1 LRVLEAGYWRVFGSW
16 FKLEVLSIGN
26 PHKCGFFTLMNAVS
40 STHTIA
46 AGVACQGVNHVL
58 SGESW
63 ASAELARHAGKII
76 LLKLP
81 VGDLCF
87 EITPAGLL
95 AVSEDSDAS
104 ALVLELSAKAL
115 SGLAGSSGTLRE
127 QAFKAVKI
135 TGDADLAQLLG
146 RLVSQVRW
154 EYEEDL
160 ARLVG
165 DAPANFA
172 VRQGKKFV
180 SASKSA
186 ASDFVDNVVE
196 YVTEERKVL
205 LNQRDFIIHKNS
217 LNELRDAV
225 DRMDKR
231 IQLLVQKAK

>member
-1 LRVLEAGYWRVFGSW
+1 
-16 FKLEVLSIGN
+16 
-26 PHKCGFFTLMNAVS
+26 MNAVS

-46 AGVACQGVNHVL
+46 AGAACRGINHVL
-58 SGESW
+58 SSEPW
-63 ASAELARHAGKII
+63 ATGELARHAGKTI

-95 AVSEDSDAS
+95 AVSEASDTS
-104 ALVLELSAKAL
+104 SLVLEVSARAL
-115 SGLAGSSGTLRE
+115 SELAGSTGSLRE

-146 RLVSQVRW
+146 RLVGQVRW

-165 DAPANFA
+165 DVPANFA

-186 ASDFVDNVVE
+186 ASDLLSNVVE
-196 YVTEERKVL
+196 YVSEERKVL
-205 LNQRDFIIHKNS
+205 LNQRDFMAHKNE

-225 DRMDKR
+225 DRMEKR
-231 IQLLVQKAK
+231 IQILVQKVQ

>member
-1 LRVLEAGYWRVFGSW
+1 
-16 FKLEVLSIGN
+16 
-26 PHKCGFFTLMNAVS
+26 MNAVS

-46 AGVACQGVNHVL
+46 AGAACRGINHVL
-58 SGESW
+58 SSEPW
-63 ASAELARHAGKII
+63 ATGELARHAGKTI

-81 VGDLCF
+81 LGDLCF

-95 AVSEDSDAS
+95 AVSEASDTS
-104 ALVLELSAKAL
+104 SLVLELSAKAL
-115 SGLAGSSGTLRE
+115 SELTGSTGSLRE

-146 RLVSQVRW
+146 RLVGQVRW

-186 ASDFVDNVVE
+186 ASDLLSNVVE
-196 YVTEERKVL
+196 YVSEERKVL
-205 LNQRDFIIHKNS
+205 LNQRDFMAHKNE

-225 DRMDKR
+225 DRMEKR
-231 IQLLVQKAK
+231 IQILVQKVQ

>member
-1 LRVLEAGYWRVFGSW
+1 
-16 FKLEVLSIGN
+16 
-26 PHKCGFFTLMNAVS
+26 MNAVS

-46 AGVACQGVNHVL
+46 AGAACRGINHVL
-58 SGESW
+58 SSEPWATGE
-63 ASAELARHAGKII
+63 LTRHAGKTI

-81 VGDLCF
+81 LGDLCF

-95 AVSEDSDAS
+95 AVSEASDTS
-104 ALVLELSAKAL
+104 SLVLELSAKAL
-115 SGLAGSSGTLRE
+115 SELTGSTGSLRE

-146 RLVSQVRW
+146 RLVGQVRW

-165 DAPANFA
+165 DATANFA

-186 ASDFVDNVVE
+186 ANDLLSNVVE
-196 YVTEERKVL
+196 YVSEERKIL
-205 LNQRDFIIHKNS
+205 LNQRDFMAHKNE

-225 DRMDKR
+225 DRLEKR
-231 IQLLVQKAK
+231 IQILVQKVQ

>member
-1 LRVLEAGYWRVFGSW
+1 
-16 FKLEVLSIGN
+16 
-26 PHKCGFFTLMNAVS
+26 MNAVS
-40 STHTIA
+40 STHAIA
-46 AGVACQGVNHVL
+46 AGAACRGINHVL
-58 SGESW
+58 SSEPW
-63 ASAELARHAGKII
+63 ATGELARHAGKTI

-95 AVSEDSDAS
+95 AVSEASDTS
-104 ALVLELSAKAL
+104 SLVLEVSARAL
-115 SGLAGSSGTLRE
+115 SELTGSTGSLRE

-146 RLVSQVRW
+146 RLVGQVRW

-186 ASDFVDNVVE
+186 ASDLLSNVVE
-196 YVTEERKVL
+196 YVSEERKVL
-205 LNQRDFIIHKNS
+205 LNQRDFMAHKNE

-225 DRMDKR
+225 DRMEKR
-231 IQLLVQKAK
+231 IQILVQKVQ

>member
-1 LRVLEAGYWRVFGSW
+1 
-16 FKLEVLSIGN
+16 
-26 PHKCGFFTLMNAVS
+26 MNAVS

-46 AGVACQGVNHVL
+46 AGAACRGINHVL
-58 SGESW
+58 SSEPWATGE
-63 ASAELARHAGKII
+63 LTRHAGKTI

-81 VGDLCF
+81 LGDLCF

-95 AVSEDSDAS
+95 AVSEASDTS
-104 ALVLELSAKAL
+104 SLVLELSAKAL
-115 SGLAGSSGTLRE
+115 SELTGSTGSLRE

-146 RLVSQVRW
+146 RLVGQVRW

-165 DAPANFA
+165 DATANFA

-186 ASDFVDNVVE
+186 ASDLLSNVVE
-196 YVTEERKVL
+196 YVSEERKIL
-205 LNQRDFIIHKNS
+205 LNQRDFMAHKNE

-225 DRMDKR
+225 DRMEKR
-231 IQLLVQKAK
+231 IQILVQKVQ

>member
-1 LRVLEAGYWRVFGSW
+1 
-16 FKLEVLSIGN
+16 
-26 PHKCGFFTLMNAVS
+26 MNAVS

-46 AGVACQGVNHVL
+46 AGAACRGINHVL
-58 SGESW
+58 SSEPW
-63 ASAELARHAGKII
+63 ATGELARHAGKTI

-95 AVSEDSDAS
+95 AVSEASDTS
-104 ALVLELSAKAL
+104 SLVLEVSAKAL
-115 SGLAGSSGTLRE
+115 SELAGSTGSLRE

-146 RLVSQVRW
+146 RLVGQVRW

-186 ASDFVDNVVE
+186 ASDLLSNVVE
-196 YVTEERKVL
+196 YVSEERKVL
-205 LNQRDFIIHKNS
+205 LNQRDFMAHKNE

-225 DRMDKR
+225 DRMEKR
-231 IQLLVQKAK
+231 IQVLVQKVQ

>member
-1 LRVLEAGYWRVFGSW
+1 
-16 FKLEVLSIGN
+16 
-26 PHKCGFFTLMNAVS
+26 MNAVS

-46 AGVACQGVNHVL
+46 AGAVCRGINHVL
-58 SGESW
+58 SSEPW
-63 ASAELARHAGKII
+63 ATAELARHASKTI

-81 VGDLCF
+81 VGELRF
-87 EITPAGLL
+87 EIKPAGLL
-95 AVSEDSDAS
+95 AVSEVSDTS
-104 ALVLELSAKAL
+104 SLILEISAKAL
-115 SGLAGSSGTLRE
+115 SELVGSAGTLRE

-146 RLVSQVRW
+146 RLVGQVRW

-180 SASKSA
+180 SVSKSA
-186 ASDFVDNVVE
+186 ASDLLSNIVE
-196 YVTEERKVL
+196 YVSEEKKVL
-205 LNQRDFIIHKNS
+205 LNQRDFIVRKNE

-225 DRMDKR
+225 DRIEKR
-231 IQLLVQKAK
+231 IQILVQKV

>member
-1 LRVLEAGYWRVFGSW
+1 
-16 FKLEVLSIGN
+16 
-26 PHKCGFFTLMNAVS
+26 MNAVS

-46 AGVACQGVNHVL
+46 AGAACRGINHVL
-58 SGESW
+58 SSEPWATGE
-63 ASAELARHAGKII
+63 LTRHAGKTI

-95 AVSEDSDAS
+95 AVSEASDTS
-104 ALVLELSAKAL
+104 SLVLEVSARAL
-115 SGLAGSSGTLRE
+115 SELTGSTGSLRE

-146 RLVSQVRW
+146 RLVGQVRW

-165 DAPANFA
+165 DATANFA

-186 ASDFVDNVVE
+186 ASDLLSNVVE
-196 YVTEERKVL
+196 YVSEERKVL
-205 LNQRDFIIHKNS
+205 LNQRDFMAHKNE

-225 DRMDKR
+225 DRMEKR
-231 IQLLVQKAK
+231 IQILVQKVQ

>member
-1 LRVLEAGYWRVFGSW
+1 
-16 FKLEVLSIGN
+16 
-26 PHKCGFFTLMNAVS
+26 MNAVS

-46 AGVACQGVNHVL
+46 AGAACRGINHVL
-58 SGESW
+58 SSEPWATGE
-63 ASAELARHAGKII
+63 LTRHAGKTI

-95 AVSEDSDAS
+95 AVSEASDTS
-104 ALVLELSAKAL
+104 SLVLEVSAKAL
-115 SGLAGSSGTLRE
+115 SELTGSTGSLRE

-146 RLVSQVRW
+146 RLVGQVRW

-186 ASDFVDNVVE
+186 ASDLLSNVVE
-196 YVTEERKVL
+196 YVSEERKIL
-205 LNQRDFIIHKNS
+205 LNQRDFMTHKNE

-225 DRMDKR
+225 DRMEKR
-231 IQLLVQKAK
+231 IQILVQKVQ

>member
-1 LRVLEAGYWRVFGSW
+1 
-16 FKLEVLSIGN
+16 
-26 PHKCGFFTLMNAVS
+26 MNAVS

-46 AGVACQGVNHVL
+46 AGAACRGINHVL
-58 SGESW
+58 SSEPW
-63 ASAELARHAGKII
+63 ATGELARHAGKTI

-81 VGDLCF
+81 LGDLCF

-95 AVSEDSDAS
+95 AVSEASDTS
-104 ALVLELSAKAL
+104 SLVLELSAKAL
-115 SGLAGSSGTLRE
+115 SELTGSTGSLRE

-146 RLVSQVRW
+146 RLVGQVRW

-165 DAPANFA
+165 DATANFA

-186 ASDFVDNVVE
+186 ANDLLSNVVE
-196 YVTEERKVL
+196 YVSEERKIL
-205 LNQRDFIIHKNS
+205 LNQRDFMAHKNE

-225 DRMDKR
+225 DRMEKR
-231 IQLLVQKAK
+231 IQILVQKVQ

>member
-1 LRVLEAGYWRVFGSW
+1 
-16 FKLEVLSIGN
+16 
-26 PHKCGFFTLMNAVS
+26 MNAVS

-46 AGVACQGVNHVL
+46 AGAACRGINHVL
-58 SGESW
+58 SSEPW
-63 ASAELARHAGKII
+63 ATGELARHAGKTI

-95 AVSEDSDAS
+95 AVSEASDTS
-104 ALVLELSAKAL
+104 SLVLEVSAKAL
-115 SGLAGSSGTLRE
+115 SELTGSTGSLRE

-146 RLVSQVRW
+146 RLVGQVRW

-186 ASDFVDNVVE
+186 ASDLLSNVVE
-196 YVTEERKVL
+196 YVSEERKVL
-205 LNQRDFIIHKNS
+205 LNQRDFMAHKNE

-225 DRMDKR
+225 DRMEKR
-231 IQLLVQKAK
+231 IQVLVQKVQ

>member
-1 LRVLEAGYWRVFGSW
+1 
-16 FKLEVLSIGN
+16 
-26 PHKCGFFTLMNAVS
+26 MNAVS

-46 AGVACQGVNHVL
+46 AGAACRGINHVL
-58 SGESW
+58 SSEPW
-63 ASAELARHAGKII
+63 ATGELARHAGKTI

-81 VGDLCF
+81 VGDLSF

-95 AVSEDSDAS
+95 AVSEASDAS
-104 ALVLELSAKAL
+104 SLVLEVSARAL
-115 SGLAGSSGTLRE
+115 SELTGSTGSLRE

-146 RLVSQVRW
+146 RLVGQVRW

-165 DAPANFA
+165 DATANFA

-186 ASDFVDNVVE
+186 ANDLLSNVVE
-196 YVTEERKVL
+196 YVSEERKIL
-205 LNQRDFIIHKNS
+205 LNQRDFMAHKNE

-225 DRMDKR
+225 DRMEKR
-231 IQLLVQKAK
+231 IQILVQKVQ

>member
-1 LRVLEAGYWRVFGSW
+1 
-16 FKLEVLSIGN
+16 
-26 PHKCGFFTLMNAVS
+26 MNAVS

-46 AGVACQGVNHVL
+46 AGAACRGINHVL
-58 SGESW
+58 SSEPW
-63 ASAELARHAGKII
+63 ATGELARHAGKTI

-95 AVSEDSDAS
+95 AVSEASDTS
-104 ALVLELSAKAL
+104 SLVLEVSARAL
-115 SGLAGSSGTLRE
+115 SELTGSTGSLRE

-146 RLVSQVRW
+146 RLVGQVRW

-186 ASDFVDNVVE
+186 ASDLLSNVVE
-196 YVTEERKVL
+196 YVSEERKVL
-205 LNQRDFIIHKNS
+205 LNQRDFMAHKNE

-225 DRMDKR
+225 DRMEKR
-231 IQLLVQKAK
+231 IQILVQKVQ

>member
-1 LRVLEAGYWRVFGSW
+1 
-16 FKLEVLSIGN
+16 
-26 PHKCGFFTLMNAVS
+26 MNAVS

-46 AGVACQGVNHVL
+46 AGAACRGINHVL
-58 SGESW
+58 SSEPW
-63 ASAELARHAGKII
+63 ATGELARHAGKTI

-95 AVSEDSDAS
+95 AVSEASDTS
-104 ALVLELSAKAL
+104 SLVLEVSARAL
-115 SGLAGSSGTLRE
+115 SELTGSTGSLRE

-146 RLVSQVRW
+146 RLVGQVRW

-186 ASDFVDNVVE
+186 ASDLLSNVVE
-196 YVTEERKVL
+196 YVSEERKVL
-205 LNQRDFIIHKNS
+205 LNQRDFMAHKNE

-225 DRMDKR
+225 DRMEKR
-231 IQLLVQKAK
+231 IQILVQKVP

>member
-1 LRVLEAGYWRVFGSW
+1 
-16 FKLEVLSIGN
+16 
-26 PHKCGFFTLMNAVS
+26 MNAVS

-46 AGVACQGVNHVL
+46 AGAACRGINHVL
-58 SGESW
+58 SSEPWATGE
-63 ASAELARHAGKII
+63 LTRHAGKTI

-81 VGDLCF
+81 LGDLCF

-95 AVSEDSDAS
+95 AVSEASDTS
-104 ALVLELSAKAL
+104 SLVLELSAKAL
-115 SGLAGSSGTLRE
+115 SELTGSTGSLRE

-146 RLVSQVRW
+146 RLVGQVRW

-165 DAPANFA
+165 DATANFA

-186 ASDFVDNVVE
+186 ANDLLSNVVE
-196 YVTEERKVL
+196 YVSEERKVL
-205 LNQRDFIIHKNS
+205 LNQRDFMAHKNE

-225 DRMDKR
+225 DRMEKR
-231 IQLLVQKAK
+231 IQILVQKVQ

>member
-1 LRVLEAGYWRVFGSW
+1 
-16 FKLEVLSIGN
+16 
-26 PHKCGFFTLMNAVS
+26 MNAVS

-46 AGVACQGVNHVL
+46 AGAACRGINHVL
-58 SGESW
+58 SSEPW
-63 ASAELARHAGKII
+63 ATGELARHAGKKI

-95 AVSEDSDAS
+95 AVSEASDTS
-104 ALVLELSAKAL
+104 SLVLEVSAKAL
-115 SGLAGSSGTLRE
+115 SELAGSTGSLRE

-146 RLVSQVRW
+146 RLVGQVRW

-160 ARLVG
+160 ARLLG

-186 ASDFVDNVVE
+186 ASDLLSNVVE
-196 YVTEERKVL
+196 YVSEERKVL
-205 LNQRDFIIHKNS
+205 LNQRDFMAHKNE

-225 DRMDKR
+225 DRMEKR
-231 IQLLVQKAK
+231 IQILVQKVQ

>member
-1 LRVLEAGYWRVFGSW
+1 
-16 FKLEVLSIGN
+16 
-26 PHKCGFFTLMNAVS
+26 MNAVS

-46 AGVACQGVNHVL
+46 AGAACRGINHVL
-58 SGESW
+58 SSEPW
-63 ASAELARHAGKII
+63 ATGELARHAGKTI

-95 AVSEDSDAS
+95 AVFEASDTS
-104 ALVLELSAKAL
+104 SLVLELSAKAL
-115 SGLAGSSGTLRE
+115 SELTGSTGSLRE

-146 RLVSQVRW
+146 RLVGQVRW

-165 DAPANFA
+165 DATANFA

-186 ASDFVDNVVE
+186 ANDLLSNVVE
-196 YVTEERKVL
+196 YVSEERKIL
-205 LNQRDFIIHKNS
+205 LNQRDFMAHKNE

-225 DRMDKR
+225 DRMEKR
-231 IQLLVQKAK
+231 IQILVQKVQ